1 MSTNGYLR
9 RLKGMFAERRRK
21 LSFLRELVGVGALL
35 AMIMAVLG
43 YIGEPEERP
52 YASPAQPSIAAV
64 DEQTDETLTAAKGT
78 RRGSTFVDDS
88 PIVGID
94 PIADPSIFD
103 RMDAYEKY
111 DKVIAYLPGGEL
123 PASEELLL
131 QPVPS
136 QKQHIVI
143 DKVGHTITVFEGGEL
158 IRQYGVAV
166 GKNPGNKVRE
176 GDMRT
181 PEGTF
186 TVTHVHDA
194 SSWVHDFGDGA
205 GVIAGAYG
213 PIFIRLNTYPWSGI
227 GIHGTHDPNSIGTNA
242 TEGCVRMRNEEIIE
256 LAEMVD
262 SDTTVTILPN

>member
-1 MSTNGYLR
+1 MLV
-9 RLKGMFAERRRK
+9 ERRHK

-43 YIGEPEERP
+43 YIGEPEERQ
-52 YASPAQPSIAAV
+52 YAPATQSNIASVEEQTETFTTVSSARRRSSFV
-64 DEQTDETLTAAKGT
+64 DE
-78 RRGSTFVDDS
+78 S

-94 PIADPSIFD
+94 PIADPAVFD

-111 DKVIAYLPGGEL
+111 DKVVAYLPGGEL
-123 PASEELLL
+123 PAPEELML

-136 QKQHIVI
+136 QRQHIVI

-158 IRQYGVAV
+158 VRQYGVAV